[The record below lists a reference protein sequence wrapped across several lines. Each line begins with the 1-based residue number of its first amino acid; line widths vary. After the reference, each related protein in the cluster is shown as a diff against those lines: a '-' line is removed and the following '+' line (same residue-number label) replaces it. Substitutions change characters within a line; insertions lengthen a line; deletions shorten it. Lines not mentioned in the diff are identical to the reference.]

1 MDAYFDWLQNL
12 PFSIWMSESDSLW
25 SYPLILF
32 LHSVGMGMTAGAAFV
47 VGLRLLGV
55 GRPLPVSSIR
65 FMFVVF
71 WAGFFLNLITGSMLF
86 AAAASKD
93 GHLAIYYTK
102 LALIAAGM
110 IVSVPVRRFV
120 DSDASDRVIPS
131 RIKAL
136 AGVSLILWVGVITA
150 GRLVAY
156 VSL

>member
-47 VGLRLLGV
+47 VGLRLIGV
-55 GRPLPVSSIR
+55 GSPLPVSSIR
-65 FMFVVF
+65 FMFRVF
-71 WAGFFLNLITGSMLF
+71 WAGFFLNLVTGSMLF

-93 GHLAIYYTK
+93 GHLVIYYTK
-102 LALIAAGM
+102 LALIAVGM

-120 DSDASDRVIPS
+120 DSDASDQIIPP

-136 AGVSLILWVGVITA
+136 ASMSLIIWIGVITA
-150 GRLVAY
+150 GRVVAY